1 MLLEQKLIT
10 CGALELAQ
18 DCLERT
24 PIYIHYII
32 RPFLPFNTGL
42 DGSDNHTVIEESKVE
57 VVVPELTGDDVGF
70 AEIALLHVAP
80 EANDQDKD
88 KGKEIKENGFEKAS
102 LRIRLQVPIEKK
114 YRIGGYQDLSAE
126 DVSVELI
133 EYGEEESAQ
142 TILSGKID
150 GPDSAVS
157 AFVYLIRQACIV
169 VEARPSCDEVFVS
182 KLGVFLTKRAFEY
195 CGDNLDTNKRTTPA
209 KALQSIFA
217 WLRPEVSAEA
227 ISMHGRYGS
236 ENPYMDA
243 IVTDR
248 DKEISEETQGNQ
260 DKHGDFDPSAIYDA
274 ILPSR

>member
-1 MLLEQKLIT
+1 LLRTLHLLNVA
-10 CGALELAQ
+10 GAETYYLWGFRIGTRLSRKNSNLHPLHNLA
-18 DCLERT
+18 
-24 PIYIHYII
+24 I
-32 RPFLPFNTGL
+32 LPLYTGL

-57 VVVPELTGDDVGF
+57 VVVPELTADDVGF

-88 KGKEIKENGFEKAS
+88 KGKEIKENGFEKSS

-126 DVSVELI
+126 DVSVELV

-169 VEARPSCDEVFVS
+169 VEASWVS
-182 KLGVFLTKRAFEY
+182 F
-195 CGDNLDTNKRTTPA
+195 
-209 KALQSIFA
+209 
-217 WLRPEVSAEA
+217 
-227 ISMHGRYGS
+227 
-236 ENPYMDA
+236 
-243 IVTDR
+243 
-248 DKEISEETQGNQ
+248 
-260 DKHGDFDPSAIYDA
+260 
-274 ILPSR
+274 